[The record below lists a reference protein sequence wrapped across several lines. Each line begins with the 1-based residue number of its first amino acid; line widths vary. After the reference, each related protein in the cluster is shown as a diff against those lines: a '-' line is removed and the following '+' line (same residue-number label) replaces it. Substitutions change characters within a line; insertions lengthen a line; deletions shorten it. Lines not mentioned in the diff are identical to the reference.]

1 MARFK
6 ETDCYIPK
14 IWCGKEDN
22 YPQGYHNDS
31 YYVRTGER
39 HECLR
44 QGIGA
49 GIATAKKHPPSSLQ
63 SIKYIGEKYEDAFKK
78 AGIKNTTE
86 LKKETKSKTP
96 AQIKKLL
103 EGVLSKK
110 GSGRNKIVD
119 QRAYNSVILYL
130 YRGGITVPKCK
141 KIKEL

>member
-1 MARFK
+1 MARFR

-14 IWCGKEDN
+14 VWCGKEDK

-31 YYVRTGER
+31 YYIRTGER

-63 SIKYIGEKYEDAFKK
+63 NIKYIGDKYEDSFKN
-78 AGIKNTTE
+78 AGIKNITD
-86 LKKETKSKTP
+86 LKKEAKKRSST
-96 AQIKKLL
+96 QIKSLL
-103 EGVLSKK
+103 EGILSKK
-110 GSGRNKIVD
+110 NGKKKVVD

-130 YRGGITVPKCK
+130 YRANVSVPKCK
-141 KIKEL
+141 KIELE